1 MINYGKIQDAIDRE
15 ADLAYSLGGYPS
27 MKFEHAIG
35 ELQDGIDFGYT
46 EDEWYEVI
54 REVRNNYFGR
64 LKGEE
69 KSILDNLLTRVL
81 DIVSFG

>member
-1 MINYGKIQDAIDRE
+1 MINYGKIQDAINRE
-15 ADLAYSLGGYPS
+15 ADLAYSIDYPT
-27 MKFEHAIG
+27 MNFEHAIG

-46 EDEWYEVI
+46 EDEWFAVI

>member
-1 MINYGKIQDAIDRE
+1 MIDYRKIQDAIDRE
-15 ADLAYSLGGYPS
+15 ADLAYGIGYPS
-27 MKFEHAIG
+27 MNFEHAIG
-35 ELQDGIDFGYT
+35 ELQDGIDYGYT
-46 EDEWYEVI
+46 EDEWFEVI